1 MTNKITPKYIDK
13 VRDKLKSI
21 IDKENLGFNVEFGSA
36 RYDSDT
42 FTIKLKVSLPN
53 ALSEEEKALAHELKV
68 REANKSWMKPL
79 DSTKIAELST
89 SQGKRKYKL
98 CGFKPRA
105 RKNPFIVLNLID
117 NKQYLMSEQRAEM
130 LFCDPKWKNTHDYKI
145 KNFGEKK

>member
-1 MTNKITPKYIDK
+1 MTIDKITPKYIDK

-68 REANKSWMKPL
+68 REANKSWMRPL

-98 CGFKPRA
+98 FGFRPKA
-105 RKNPFIVLNLID
+105 TKNPFIVLNLID
-117 NKQYLMSEQRAEM
+117 NNKYLMTEARAEL
-130 LFCDPKWKNTHDYKI
+130 LFGIPKWKSDVKA
-145 KNFGEKK
+145 KNFTPTL